1 MTSVVKLQDVVNEMD
16 AVSDEHHA
24 YLNRQTGELVTIG
37 DEEIRAVEKEDD
49 LAKYAAWQQEA
60 IQTTSE
66 VLESDDY
73 LPLPTKFDIHEY
85 SIMQRFCDEVED
97 TELSN
102 ELLFQIRS
110 SGAFQRFKHAIHRY
124 DIATDWYRYRQAA
137 LERIAINWLEAHAI
151 PYEINGDRSITL
163 PS

>member
-1 MTSVVKLQDVVNEMD
+1 MTSVVRLQDVVDEMD

-37 DEEIRAVEKEDD
+37 DEEIRAVEEEHD
-49 LAKYAAWQQEA
+49 LANYADWQQDA
-60 IQTTSE
+60 IQKTSQ

-73 LPLPTKFDIHEY
+73 LRLPSKFDIHEY

-97 TELSN
+97 AELSN
-102 ELLFQIRS
+102 ELLFQMRGS
-110 SGAFQRFKHAIHRY
+110 VAFQRFKHAIHRY
-124 DIATDWYRYRQAA
+124 DIADDWYRYRQAA
-137 LERIAINWLEAHAI
+137 LEQIAIDWLEAHAI
-151 PYEINGDRSITL
+151 PYEINGDRPHSL